1 MAPYQQAVGK
11 VSYGLFCLPR
21 FIFQTTSCVKMT
33 ALPCRKP
40 VMTDILNKILATKT
54 QEVAAQK
61 ATVSL
66 DEIKK
71 QADAALPVRGF
82 FDSIRTKH
90 EQNRPAVIAE
100 IKKASPSKGLIRPD
114 FHPVQIARAYE
125 NAGAA
130 CLSVLTDEQYFQGS
144 PEYLK
149 AARAAVGLPVLRK
162 DFIID
167 EYQIYQARAWG
178 ADAVLLIAA
187 ALEQEQLEHFEAV
200 AHQLGMSV
208 LLELH
213 DASELKKCRNLTTPL
228 WGVNNRNLRTFD
240 VSLQQTLDLLPA
252 LAGKTV
258 VTESGIR
265 SKSDVDFMRSHG
277 VHTFLIGETFMRA
290 DDIEA
295 EVRKLF

>member
-1 MAPYQQAVGK
+1 
-11 VSYGLFCLPR
+11 
-21 FIFQTTSCVKMT
+21 
-33 ALPCRKP
+33 
-40 VMTDILNKILATKT
+40 MTDILNKILATKA

-61 ATVSL
+61 LAVSL
-66 DEIKK
+66 EEMKK
-71 QADAALPVRGF
+71 LAAEAPPVRGF
-82 FDSIRTKH
+82 TDAIHAKH
-90 EQNRPAVIAE
+90 KQNLPAVIAE
-100 IKKASPSKGLIRPD
+100 IKKASPSKGLIRAD
-114 FHPVQIARAYE
+114 FRPADIARAYE
-125 NAGAA
+125 LAGAA

-149 AARAAVGLPVLRK
+149 AARAAVALPVLRK

-187 ALEQEQLEHFEAV
+187 ALAQQELEHFEAV
-200 AHQLGMSV
+200 AHGLGMSV

-213 DASELKKCRNLTTPL
+213 DASELEKCRRLTTPL
-228 WGVNNRNLRTFD
+228 RGVNNRNLRTFD

-265 SKSDVDFMRSHG
+265 DKADVDFMRSHG

>member
-1 MAPYQQAVGK
+1 
-11 VSYGLFCLPR
+11 
-21 FIFQTTSCVKMT
+21 
-33 ALPCRKP
+33 
-40 VMTDILNKILATKT
+40 MTDILNKILATKAL
-54 QEVAAQK
+54 EVATQK
-61 ATVSL
+61 ASISL
-66 DEIKK
+66 DEMKK
-71 QADAALPVRGF
+71 QVDAALPVRDF

-187 ALEQEQLEHFEAV
+187 TLEQEQLEHFEAV
-200 AHQLGMSV
+200 AHQLGMNV

-213 DASELKKCRNLTTPL
+213 NTSELEKCRNLTTPL

-290 DDIEA
+290 NDIEA